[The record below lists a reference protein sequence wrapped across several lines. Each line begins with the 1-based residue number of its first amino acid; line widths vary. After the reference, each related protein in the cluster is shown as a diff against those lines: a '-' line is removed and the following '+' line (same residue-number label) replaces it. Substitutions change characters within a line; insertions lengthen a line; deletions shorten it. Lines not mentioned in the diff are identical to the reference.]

1 MRFGALVLFAGALGG
16 CSNPVDDMLSG
27 RFSETR
33 AVSPGDAMAGTWTGS
48 MSAYL
53 LTLKINEDGTGLYCY
68 SWNEKHAV
76 NRLKYDGERIVF
88 QESTTA
94 SIRDVRPDALV
105 IRSDYTFS
113 KDAILR
119 PDEGLVKA
127 SPYCAKAMKEAP

>member
-1 MRFGALVLFAGALGG
+1 MRFGALVLFAGILGG

-33 AVSPGDAMAGTWTGS
+33 AVSPGDAMVGTWTGS

-76 NRLKYDGERIVF
+76 NRMKYDGEGLVF
-88 QESTTA
+88 QDGSMA
-94 SIRDVRPDALV
+94 SIIDLVPDKLIIRPDYSHAS
-105 IRSDYTFS
+105 RAT
-113 KDAILR
+113 LR
-119 PDEGLVKA
+119 PDEGLVEA
-127 SPYCAKAMKEAP
+127 SPYCAKAMQ